1 MTERE
6 LDSVKKNSILSQEFS
21 TTTKTSII
29 TNDLQKLS
37 QTIKKCI
44 AIKKSIMS
52 QEFLPTTKTSIITND
67 LQKLSQT
74 IRKCI
79 AMKKSVTVL
88 VLESDK

>member
-21 TTTKTSII
+21 
-29 TNDLQKLS
+29 
-37 QTIKKCI
+37 
-44 AIKKSIMS
+44 
-52 QEFLPTTKTSIITND
+52 PTTKTSIIAND

-79 AMKKSVTVL
+79 ATKKSVTVL
-88 VLESDK
+88 VIESDK

>member
-6 LDSVKKNSILSQEFS
+6 LDSVK
-21 TTTKTSII
+21 
-29 TNDLQKLS
+29 
-37 QTIKKCI
+37 
-44 AIKKSIMS
+44 KKSIMS

-74 IRKCI
+74 VRKCI
-79 AMKKSVTVL
+79 ALKKSVTVL

>member
-6 LDSVKKNSILSQEFS
+6 LDSVKKKSIL
-21 TTTKTSII
+21 
-29 TNDLQKLS
+29 
-37 QTIKKCI
+37 
-44 AIKKSIMS
+44 S

-79 AMKKSVTVL
+79 VAKKSITVL

>member
-6 LDSVKKNSILSQEFS
+6 LDSVKKKSILSQDYS
-21 TTTKTSII
+21 S
-29 TNDLQKLS
+29 
-37 QTIKKCI
+37 
-44 AIKKSIMS
+44 
-52 QEFLPTTKTSIITND
+52 TTKTSIITND

-79 AMKKSVTVL
+79 ATKKSVTVL